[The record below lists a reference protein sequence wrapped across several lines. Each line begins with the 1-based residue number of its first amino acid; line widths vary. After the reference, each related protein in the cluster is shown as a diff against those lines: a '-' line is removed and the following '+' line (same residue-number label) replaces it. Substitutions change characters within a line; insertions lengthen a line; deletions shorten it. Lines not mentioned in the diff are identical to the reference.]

1 MLTPHKARVAQR
13 FSQSLTTYDQQAVAQ
28 QQINH
33 QLIQLLLQQ
42 ERRHFTQLL
51 EIGCGTGQL
60 TALLK
65 QYFSV
70 TQWHLNDLCA
80 VQPRLQTLL
89 VGEKFQFFQGDAE
102 SFCFPKGYDLI
113 ASASTVQW
121 FSEPQAFVAQCAAKL
136 RSHGLLL
143 LSTFAPQNLQEIRH
157 LTGIGLAYPDMD
169 CWRGWLTSHFEI
181 LHLSQREIPLYFV
194 SPMAVLQ
201 HLKATGVTAVS
212 QSMWTKSKLQRFLQ
226 DYQQYYVAEEQ
237 KVRLTYQ
244 PIFILA
250 RKKEEK

>member
-1 MLTPHKARVAQR
+1 MLTLDKARVAQR

-28 QQINH
+28 QQINR

-42 ERRHFTQLL
+42 EKRHFAQLL

-65 QYFSV
+65 QHFSV

-89 VGEKFQFFQGDAE
+89 AGEQFHFFQGDAE
-102 SFCFPKGYDLI
+102 SICFPKGYDLI

-121 FSEPQAFVAQCAAKL
+121 FSDPKAFIAQCAAKL
-136 RSHGLLL
+136 RPRGLLL

-157 LTGIGLAYPDMD
+157 LTGIGLTCPDRD
-169 CWRGWLTSHFEI
+169 CWRDWLTPHFEI
-181 LHLSQREIPLYFV
+181 LHLSQRDIPLYFA

-201 HLKATGVTAVS
+201 HLKATGVTAVRREN
-212 QSMWTKSKLQRFLQ
+212 WTKSKLQHFLQ
-226 DYQQYYVAEEQ
+226 HYQQHYAVEAK

-244 PIFILA
+244 PIFIFA